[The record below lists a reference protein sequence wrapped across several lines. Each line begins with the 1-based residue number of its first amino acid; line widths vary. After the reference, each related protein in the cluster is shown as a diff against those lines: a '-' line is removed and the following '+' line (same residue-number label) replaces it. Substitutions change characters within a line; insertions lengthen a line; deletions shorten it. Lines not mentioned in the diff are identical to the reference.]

1 MVSES
6 MLGIGTTTKNNEAKP
21 EVRVVVGGRGRNT
34 CSPSDEDTCM
44 DSSSHGSAR
53 PAQTFKRGNRKQISG
68 I

>member
-6 MLGIGTTTKNNEAKP
+6 VRGIGTTTKNNEAKP

-34 CSPSDEDTCM
+34 CSPSDEDM

-53 PAQTFKRGNRKQISG
+53 PAQTFERGNRKQISG